1 MSRAIG
7 IGNQDFEKVRV
18 NNIFYID
25 KTNFIQ
31 EWWEAEDEVTLIT
44 RPRRFGKTLN
54 MSMLEKFF
62 SVNYSGRG
70 SLFQGLN
77 IWEYEA
83 YREIQGTYPVLFVS
97 FAGIKENS
105 YAGARESICRVIEEQ
120 YNKCDYL
127 LEGTLL
133 NEKEKAFYQ
142 KVSVEMSDSEA
153 AASLR
158 ALSDFLGRY
167 YGKKVIIL
175 LDEYDTPM
183 QEAYVNGYWDE
194 LVAFTRNL
202 FNSTFK
208 TNPYLERAVMTGITR
223 VSKESIFSDL
233 NNLKVVTATSSKY
246 TDSFGFT
253 EGEVFAALK
262 EYGLSGQEQN
272 VKNWYDGFSFGE
284 RKDIYNPW
292 SIINFLDEKR
302 VGAYWANSSSN
313 KLVGKLIKEGS
324 PNIKK
329 AFEDLLNGKS
339 LCMEIDEQIVYNQL
353 NEKKN
358 AVWSL
363 LLARGYLKVS
373 GKAFEERSGH
383 MRYELALTNKEVHIM
398 FADMVQDWFSGSED
412 YNDFIRALLLD
423 DIKAMNVY
431 MNRVSIEMFS
441 SFDTGRGPSGKRPEC
456 FYHGFVLGL
465 MVELS
470 DRYVITSNRESGF
483 GRYDVMLEP
492 RMAEGGIA
500 SNDGILMEFK
510 VQEEDEKEL
519 SDTVRNALRQ
529 IKEKGYQ
536 SSLIAKGIPEERIRK
551 YGFAFCGKKVLPYNF
566 PRFFGCCQTHLYIR
580 YNPASI

>member
-1 MSRAIG
+1 MRAIS
-7 IGNQDFEKVRV
+7 IGRQDFEKIRI
-18 NNIFYID
+18 NNNFYID
-25 KTNFIQ
+25 KTGFIRD
-31 EWWEAEDEVTLIT
+31 WWESEDEVTLIT

-62 SVNYSGRG
+62 SVSYQGRAD
-70 SLFQGLN
+70 LFQGLD
-77 IWEYEA
+77 IWEEKSADGKYK
-83 YREIQGTYPVLFVS
+83 YRKLQGTYPVIFFS
-97 FAGIKENS
+97 FADIKETTFKE
-105 YAGARESICRVIEEQ
+105 ARQKICKIIQ
-120 YNKCDYL
+120 MIYHQFDFL
-127 LEGTLL
+127 LEQDIL
-133 NEKEKAFYQ
+133 NEDEKNDWR
-142 KVSVEMSDSEA
+142 KISVDMDTYL
-153 AASLR
+153 ASLSLKM
-158 ALSDFLGRY
+158 LSNYLCRY

-194 LVAFTRNL
+194 MAAFTRSL

-223 VSKESIFSDL
+223 ISKESIFSDL
-233 NNLKVVTATSSKY
+233 NNLKVVTTISTSY
-246 TDSFGFT
+246 ADCFGFT
-253 EGEVFAALK
+253 EEEVFAALK
-262 EYGLSGQEQN
+262 EYGLTGREQE
-272 VKNWYDGFSFGE
+272 VKDWYDGFSFGE
-284 RKDIYNPW
+284 REDIYNPW

-339 LCMEIDEQIVYNQL
+339 LCMEIDEQIAYNQL

-363 LLARGYLKVS
+363 LLASGYLKVS
-373 GKAFEERSGH
+373 GRAFEERTGH

-551 YGFAFCGKKVLPYNF
+551 YGFAFCGKKVLI
-566 PRFFGCCQTHLYIR
+566 GKDG
-580 YNPASI
+580 SK

>member
-25 KTNFIQ
+25 KTKFIR
-31 EWWEAEDEVTLIT
+31 EWWESKDEVTLIT

-77 IWEYEA
+77 VWEYET

-120 YNKCDYL
+120 YNKNDYL
-127 LEGTLL
+127 LEGMLL
-133 NEKEKAFYQ
+133 NDKEKAFYQ

-158 ALSDFLGRY
+158 TLSDFLGRY

-339 LCMEIDEQIVYNQL
+339 LCMEIDEQIAYNQL

-363 LLARGYLKVS
+363 LLASGYLKVS
-373 GKAFEERSGH
+373 GRAFEERTGH

-551 YGFAFCGKKVLPYNF
+551 YGFAFCGKKVLI
-566 PRFFGCCQTHLYIR
+566 GKDG
-580 YNPASI
+580 SK

>member
-1 MSRAIG
+1 MARAIG

-25 KTNFIQ
+25 KTKFIR
-31 EWWEAEDEVTLIT
+31 EWWESKDEVTLIT

-77 IWEYEA
+77 VWEYET

-120 YNKCDYL
+120 YNKNDYL
-127 LEGTLL
+127 LEGMLL

-158 ALSDFLGRY
+158 TLSDFLGRY

-223 VSKESIFSDL
+223 VSNTSYEVSESIFSDL
-233 NNLKVVTATSSKY
+233 NNLEVVTTTSKKY
-246 TDSFGFT
+246 ADCFGFT

-329 AFEDLLNGKS
+329 AFEDLLNEKS

-363 LLARGYLKVS
+363 LLASGYLKVS

-551 YGFAFCGKKVLPYNF
+551 YGFAFCGKKVLI
-566 PRFFGCCQTHLYIR
+566 GKDG
-580 YNPASI
+580 SK

>member
-1 MSRAIG
+1 MARAIG

-142 KVSVEMSDSEA
+142 KISVEMSDSEA

-339 LCMEIDEQIVYNQL
+339 LCMEIDEQIAYNQL

-363 LLARGYLKVS
+363 LLASGYLKVS
-373 GKAFEERSGH
+373 GRAFEERTGH

-500 SNDGILMEFK
+500 SDDGILMEFK

-551 YGFAFCGKKVLPYNF
+551 YGFAFCGKKVLI
-566 PRFFGCCQTHLYIR
+566 GKDG
-580 YNPASI
+580 SK

>member
-1 MSRAIG
+1 MARAIG

-25 KTNFIQ
+25 KTKFIR
-31 EWWEAEDEVTLIT
+31 EWWESKDEVTLIT

-77 IWEYEA
+77 VWEYET

-120 YNKCDYL
+120 YNKNDYL
-127 LEGTLL
+127 LEGMLL

-158 ALSDFLGRY
+158 TLSDFLGRY

-223 VSKESIFSDL
+223 VSNTSYEVSESIFSDL
-233 NNLKVVTATSSKY
+233 NNLEVVTTTSKKY
-246 TDSFGFT
+246 ADCFGFT

-339 LCMEIDEQIVYNQL
+339 LCMEIDEQIAYNQL

-363 LLARGYLKVS
+363 LLASGYLKVS
-373 GKAFEERSGH
+373 GRAFEERTGH

-551 YGFAFCGKKVLPYNF
+551 YGFAFCGKKVLI
-566 PRFFGCCQTHLYIR
+566 GKDG
-580 YNPASI
+580 SK